1 MRKFFSL
8 FLLFTIILYA
18 DITDFKTLQA
28 SFIQRIVNDQNQ
40 SIVYK
45 GTLYIKQ
52 PNLILWHYTSPIE
65 KSIYINRFNVTVYE
79 PELYQA
85 IIFDQKKELDPIQ
98 IFKES
103 KKISEK
109 KRLSEYND
117 REITII
123 HDKDKVEKISFK
135 DKVDNSVS
143 IEFIE
148 YKKNITLDDDL
159 FVFKPG
165 EGTDIIR
172 Q

>member
-1 MRKFFSL
+1 MRKFFLL
-8 FLLFTIILYA
+8 FLFTLTLYA
-18 DITDFKTLQA
+18 DITDFKTLKA
-28 SFIQRIVNDQNQ
+28 SFVQQIINDQNQ
-40 SIVYK
+40 SITYT

-65 KSIYINRFNVTVYE
+65 KTIYISRYNVTVYE

-85 IIFDQKKELDPIQ
+85 IIFDQKKELNPVQ

-103 KKISEK
+103 KEVSKT
-109 KRLSEYND
+109 KRLSVFND

-123 HDKDKVEKISFK
+123 HSGDKVEKILFR
-135 DKVDNSVS
+135 DKVENAVT
-143 IEFIE
+143 IEFKTYE
-148 YKKNITLDDDL
+148 KNIELDESL
-159 FVFKPG
+159 FVFKPE